1 MKTILT
7 TDYDFDNFGNVGN
20 VKYCWQCCYFIVTLL
35 IEGSLPGGILIQ
47 LTKRH
52 ISSQKKKLLKAKIS
66 DRLLWQFFSD
76 SFARGFDLNLSED
89 AELSFTLNPKYL
101 TIVSLMILFTFSPK
115 IFLLPWQCL
124 NSIKSS
130 FPLSLCFSKCKIC
143 KSFRWCWENAHK
155 SA

>member
-1 MKTILT
+1 MWEVVQFWTIFFDDVDNRWQYWEVKIFLT
-7 TDYDFDNFGNVGN
+7 TYYDFDNFGNVGN
-20 VKYCWQCCYFIVTLL
+20 VKYCWQCCYLIVTLL

-89 AELSFTLNPKYL
+89 AELSLTLNPKYL
-101 TIVSLMILFTFSPK
+101 LYDFVY
-115 IFLLPWQCL
+115 IFP
-124 NSIKSS
+124 
-130 FPLSLCFSKCKIC
+130 P
-143 KSFRWCWENAHK
+143 KSFCCLGNI
-155 SA
+155 STQ